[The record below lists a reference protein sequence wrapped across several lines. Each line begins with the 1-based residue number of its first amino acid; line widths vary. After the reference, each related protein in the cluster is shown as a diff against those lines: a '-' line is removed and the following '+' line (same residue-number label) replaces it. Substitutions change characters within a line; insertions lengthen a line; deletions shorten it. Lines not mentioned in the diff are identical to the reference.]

1 MSVLKSKRTTR
12 KAEFVNTAHQIFVET
27 LGFLT
32 RLSARYSRLLAEP
45 TAKLAGEVIDHAEKA
60 NSIFPSDPQR
70 VELRKAHIL
79 EARAS
84 LMALDVRLT
93 HCYTLMSQNP
103 QGCFTDGKKKGLHWA
118 YGRLEE
124 QLHWHFRRYGRQG
137 GVFLLDLKGF
147 FRMPLTLP
155 CTRGTSNSF

>member
-1 MSVLKSKRTTR
+1 MSVLKSKRTTS

-60 NSIFPSDPQR
+60 DSIFPSDPQR
-70 VELRKAHIL
+70 VELRKAHLL

-103 QGCFTDGKKKGLHWA
+103 QGCFTDGKGKSLPPSEAVEKLDRMAQSLGEKIDQENELLKGQIKGLA
-118 YGRLEE
+118 KKRE
-124 QLHWHFRRYGRQG
+124 
-137 GVFLLDLKGF
+137 
-147 FRMPLTLP
+147 
-155 CTRGTSNSF
+155 

>member
-1 MSVLKSKRTTR
+1 MSVLKSKRTTS

-60 NSIFPSDPQR
+60 NSIFPSDLQR
-70 VELRKAHIL
+70 VELRKAHLL

-93 HCYTLMSQNP
+93 HCYTLMSRNP
-103 QGCFTDGKKKGLHWA
+103 QGCFTDGKGKSLPPSEAMEKLDRMAQSLGEKIDQENELLKGQIKGLA
-118 YGRLEE
+118 KKKE
-124 QLHWHFRRYGRQG
+124 
-137 GVFLLDLKGF
+137 
-147 FRMPLTLP
+147 
-155 CTRGTSNSF
+155 

>member
-1 MSVLKSKRTTR
+1 MSVLKSKRTTS

-45 TAKLAGEVIDHAEKA
+45 TAKLAVEVIDHAEKA
-60 NSIFPSDPQR
+60 NSIFPSDLQR
-70 VELRKAHIL
+70 VELRKAHLL

-103 QGCFTDGKKKGLHWA
+103 QGCFTDGKGKSLPPSEAMEKLDRMAQSLGEKIDQENELLKGQIKGLA
-118 YGRLEE
+118 KKKE
-124 QLHWHFRRYGRQG
+124 
-137 GVFLLDLKGF
+137 
-147 FRMPLTLP
+147 
-155 CTRGTSNSF
+155 

>member
-1 MSVLKSKRTTR
+1 MSVLKSKRTTS

-60 NSIFPSDPQR
+60 NSIFPSDLQR
-70 VELRKAHIL
+70 VELRKAHLL

-103 QGCFTDGKKKGLHWA
+103 QGCFTDGKGKRLPPSEAMEKLDRMAQSLGEKIDQENELLKGQIKGLA
-118 YGRLEE
+118 KKKE
-124 QLHWHFRRYGRQG
+124 
-137 GVFLLDLKGF
+137 
-147 FRMPLTLP
+147 
-155 CTRGTSNSF
+155 